1 MNARAYIWPLVQEP
15 LPVGC
20 RIPLTTTTPDARF
33 APFLQLS
40 CRECSDCTHETPAV
54 TQHIIG
60 FAAPGHGR
68 HWEAVRS
75 FLPLLLAIL
84 APALLPAQTN
94 DPTTGG
100 RYYGTTGERV
110 PYDTAGQRDAR
121 QRSMEAVLLLERPVD
136 PSTYIVG
143 PNDVLLLSIPS
154 ADLRPIELTVF
165 PDGSVVVPRVGSVP
179 VADMTLRDASSR
191 VLDHVAR
198 IYRSSGAS
206 VSLKGMRQ
214 FKVSV
219 LGDVRRPSL
228 VVATPATRLSEV
240 IDLAGGANTT
250 ANRRNIV
257 LVRNGVRRAIDLL
270 PFYAT
275 GDLDS
280 NPYLQGGDVIW
291 MGVQDPS
298 NVIAIYGAVHRGGE
312 FDFREGDSISTL
324 IRASFGLQ
332 ADAIRDS
339 IRLVSVSPNGDT
351 LSRVRVRVL
360 PDGTVLGDRPL
371 RPGDRVFVPSD
382 PLYYKT
388 SSVVVTGAVARPGN
402 FAIIP
407 GRTRL
412 VDVVQ
417 QFGGFSPDASL
428 IDAVVIRRKDYLKQ
442 MDQKLELIRQIDPDK
457 RSEEDVEYLRN
468 KATERPGIMTVNFT
482 RLLQGDQREN
492 ISLEDLDSIYVPIER
507 NYVKVVGKVKN
518 PGNVTFMSGAS
529 YEDYIAM
536 AGGYGYRADD
546 SETKVIKSRNSDTY
560 PADSDDYVI
569 EPGDQIFVPEQ
580 KEGEFWKGFTQAIT
594 IVAQLGTIV
603 AVILSIRS
611 Q

>member
-1 MNARAYIWPLVQEP
+1 MNPPAYIFPPVQEP
-15 LPVGC
+15 LPADC
-20 RIPLTTTTPDARF
+20 QIHLTSTTQDARF
-33 APFLQLS
+33 APFPRIS
-40 CRECSDCTHETPAV
+40 CGDRGDCTHETPEV
-54 TQHIIG
+54 TQHNIRISAPERVRRL
-60 FAAPGHGR
+60 AA
-68 HWEAVRS
+68 AIS
-75 FLPLLLAIL
+75 ILPLLLAIL
-84 APALLPAQTN
+84 TIAPLPAQTN

-110 PYDTAGQRDAR
+110 PYDTAGQREAR
-121 QRSMEAVLLLERPVD
+121 QRSMEAAPLLERPVD
-136 PSTYIVG
+136 PATYLVG
-143 PNDVLLLSIPS
+143 PNDILVLSIPS
-154 ADLRPIELTVF
+154 ADVRPVELTVY
-165 PDGSVVVPRVGSVP
+165 PDGSVVVPRVGTVR
-179 VADMTLRDASSR
+179 VADLTLSEASNR
-191 VLDHVAR
+191 ILDNVSR
-198 IYRSSGAS
+198 IYRSTGAS

-228 VVATPATRLSEV
+228 VVATPATRLSEA

-250 ANRRNIV
+250 ANRRNII
-257 LVRNGVRRAIDLL
+257 LVRNGERRPVDLL

-275 GDLDS
+275 GNLES

-291 MGVQDPS
+291 LGVQDPS
-298 NVIAIYGAVHRGGE
+298 NIIAIYGAVNRGGE
-312 FDFREGDSISTL
+312 FDYREGDSVSTL

-332 ADAIRDS
+332 ANAIRDS

-360 PDGTVLGDRPL
+360 PDGTVLGDRQL
-371 RPGDRVFVPSD
+371 QPGDRVFVPGD
-382 PLYYKT
+382 PLFFKT
-388 SSVVVTGAVARPGN
+388 SSVVVTGAVARPGS
-402 FAIIP
+402 FAIVP

-412 VDVVQ
+412 IDVVE

-442 MDQKLELIRQIDPDK
+442 IDQKLELIRQIDPDK
-457 RSEEDVEYLRN
+457 RSEEDLEYLRN
-468 KATERPGIMTVNFT
+468 KSTERPGIMTVNFT

-492 ISLEDLDSIYVPIER
+492 ITLEDLDSIYVPIER

-518 PGNVTFMSGAS
+518 PGNVTYMAGAGF
-529 YEDYIAM
+529 EAYIAM
-536 AGGYGYRADD
+536 AGGYGYRADE

-560 PADSDDYVI
+560 SADSDDYVI
-569 EPGDQIFVPEQ
+569 EPGDQIFVPEE
-580 KEGEFWKGFTQAIT
+580 KEGDFWRGFTQAIT
-594 IVAQLGTIV
+594 IVAQIGTIV